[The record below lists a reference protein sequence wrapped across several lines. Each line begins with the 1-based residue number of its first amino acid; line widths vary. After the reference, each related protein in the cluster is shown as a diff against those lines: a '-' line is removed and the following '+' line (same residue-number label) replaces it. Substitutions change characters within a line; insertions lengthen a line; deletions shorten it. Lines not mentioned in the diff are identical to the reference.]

1 MNKTTKKRQK
11 SVVKSGDRPVK
22 DRNIADSAIPSS
34 KQLAIFKKFASQI
47 GWVSTY
53 KHKKVNQP
61 KRKKLAR
68 EMTRHDVRLAK
79 DGMMFNASKFRET
92 RGNDFFIWANA
103 MFLDFDKVK
112 PTIKEIRAA
121 LPDNLLWVYTTHT
134 HTPKNPRF
142 RVVLPLS
149 RRVDEEEHLAI
160 GRALLETLPTEL
172 RACLDDS
179 CFERARPHYFPAC
192 PPDQA
197 ENAKSRFYDGSPL
210 DADALIAIGEEIP
223 SKDLIKRGTKADKNG
238 DRPGD
243 DYVRRHSIEEVIQE
257 AEWQQVTGK
266 YYAKPGDTS
275 GDHHAKLHG
284 DGVHVYS
291 TSAPVPKGYHDALSF
306 IVHSNY
312 NGDFSAAAADL
323 RKKGYGGTEPDN
335 RLFITPSQLLA
346 EPRKTDSLVGNL
358 IKQGTTGQIFGP
370 SEAGKS
376 FVALDL
382 SLRIATGKDWNG
394 HKCKQ
399 GLVVYCVG
407 EGWSGFRNRVSAWQ
421 TSNGTPDISLFH
433 TSLNVISFEPT
444 ELMAVTDELRLYEKE
459 TGHKVALIVIDTLA
473 RHLSGDEN
481 SSSEI
486 SKFVNKIEGLCSSFP
501 GSSAIIVHHSGH
513 GNGDRARGSSAL
525 RAAMDFEIN
534 CNKNALTFT
543 KMKDGAKPDPFN
555 FVLDVVEIDTDANG
569 EPITSCV
576 VSYGRKPE
584 RRSNDASAAKLS
596 PIEETAI
603 KALLRASIKHPKQ
616 TGGKYGAN
624 ADSWR
629 STFYELRKKEANNDV
644 EQNTL
649 KVSFLRAKKRIIEL
663 GHVEEVKNVY
673 VLTDRV
679 HQAEIKK
686 N

>member
-1 MNKTTKKRQK
+1 MSNKPQK
-11 SVVKSGDRPVK
+11 IRS
-22 DRNIADSAIPSS
+22 NAIPSS
-34 KQLAIFKKFASQI
+34 KQLTIFKKFASQI
-47 GWVSTY
+47 GFVSTY
-53 KHKKVNQP
+53 KHKQDNQP
-61 KRKKLAR
+61 RRKKLTR
-68 EMTRHDVRLAK
+68 EMTRHDVRRAK
-79 DGMMFNASKFRET
+79 DGKMFNASKFSET
-92 RGNDFFIWANA
+92 RGNDYFVRANA
-103 MFLDFDKVK
+103 MYYDFDKGNMK
-112 PTIKEIRAA
+112 IEEIRAA
-121 LPDNLLWVYTTHT
+121 LPDILLWVYTTHT
-134 HTPKNPRF
+134 HTPKNPRL

-160 GRALLETLPTEL
+160 GRALKETLSPEL
-172 RACLDDS
+172 RTCLDDT
-179 CFERARPHYFPAC
+179 CFERARAHYFPAC

-197 ENAKSRFYDGSPL
+197 ENAKSLFFDGAPL
-210 DADALIAIGEEIP
+210 NADELIAIGKEIP
-223 SKDLIKRGTKADKNG
+223 SKDSIKRGTKADKNG

-243 DYVRRHSIEEVIQE
+243 DYSRQHSILEVIQKE
-257 AEWQQVTGK
+257 EWTQVTGD

-275 GDHHAKLHG
+275 GDHHAKLYG
-284 DGVHVYS
+284 DGVYVYS
-291 TSAPVPKGYHDALSF
+291 TSAPVPEGYHDSF
-306 IVHSNY
+306 SFFTHSRF
-312 NGDFSAAAADL
+312 NGDFSAAAAEL
-323 RKKGYGGTEPDN
+323 MKMGYGGTAPKN
-335 RLFITPSQLLA
+335 CLFIAPPQLLA
-346 EPRKTDSLVGNL
+346 EYQETDSLVGNL

-370 SEAGKS
+370 SETGKS

-394 HKCKQ
+394 YKCKQ
-399 GLVVYCVG
+399 GLVVYCIG
-407 EGWSGFRNRVSAWQ
+407 EGWSGFRKRIRAWLA
-421 TSNGTPDISLFH
+421 SNSNPDIRLFH
-433 TSLNVISFEPT
+433 TSRNVISFEPT
-444 ELMAVTDELRLYEKE
+444 ELIEVKNELKRYEEE

-486 SKFVNKIEGLCSSFP
+486 SKFVNKIEGLCSCFP

-525 RAAMDFEIN
+525 KAAMDFEIN

-555 FVLDVVEIDTDANG
+555 FVLDVVDIDTDANG

-584 RRSNDASAAKLS
+584 RHSNGASAAKLS

-603 KALLRASIKHPKQ
+603 KALLRASIKHPEQ
-616 TGGKYGAN
+616 TGAKYGAN
-624 ADSWR
+624 TDSWR

-649 KVSFLRAKKRIIEL
+649 KVSFLRAKKRILEL
-663 GHVEEVKNVY
+663 GHVEEVKSVY

-686 N
+686 KLRKE